1 MWLVPSTT
9 MVIQEEADAWEGCKG
24 DDETCEFLLEKLKQR
39 CLENNEF
46 MHMGLRARSEAEE
59 GFGSQQKMN
68 LGKTIK
74 HSGMCMKRRSEELML
89 QGRI

>member
-1 MWLVPSTT
+1 
-9 MVIQEEADAWEGCKG
+9 
-24 DDETCEFLLEKLKQR
+24 
-39 CLENNEF
+39 

-59 GFGSQQKMN
+59 GFGSQQNIN

-89 QGRI
+89 QERMEEVPCGRTKEQKPISRGGGRELGKEVVAQWGQILSKKI

>member
-1 MWLVPSTT
+1 
-9 MVIQEEADAWEGCKG
+9 
-24 DDETCEFLLEKLKQR
+24 
-39 CLENNEF
+39 
-46 MHMGLRARSEAEE
+46 MGFRARSEMEE

-89 QGRI
+89 QGRMLRSTMWKGKRAGAHHPGLGEENLERR